1 MKPHVKMVVCVA
13 AIGAACGIFF
23 QFALLVFSVCQ
34 SSSSGENNGLNEI
47 IIGINVPLNLFVEFT
62 TRRHFMTSDNI
73 SMFLILYLIYGMVL
87 GLVVALAGYFIKYLV
102 KYLSL
107 RLSFTRL

>member
-1 MKPHVKMVVCVA
+1 MIVYVA

-47 IIGINVPLNLFVEFT
+47 IIGINEPLNLFVEFT

-73 SMFLILYLIYGMVL
+73 SMFLILYFIYGMML
-87 GLVVALAGYFIKYLV
+87 GAAVALAGYFVKHV
-102 KYLSL
+102 AKYLSL
-107 RLSFTRL
+107 RVNN